1 MTTEQLVGEFWAWSY
16 DANPNISEEY
26 EDEDFDIEEVK
37 RRMEENP
44 DDWSDVPAADQES

>member
-1 MTTEQLVGEFWAWSY
+1 MTTEQLVVEFWAWSY